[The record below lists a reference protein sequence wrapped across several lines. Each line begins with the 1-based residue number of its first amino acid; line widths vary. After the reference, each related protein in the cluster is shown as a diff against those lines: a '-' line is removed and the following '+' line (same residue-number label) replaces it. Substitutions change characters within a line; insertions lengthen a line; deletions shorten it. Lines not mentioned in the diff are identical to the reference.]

1 MKQSLKKA
9 QRGFTLIE
17 LMIVVAI
24 VGILAVLAIY
34 GVRKYIANAK
44 TAEARNSIGE
54 IAKDASTAFEKE
66 SMPGTLLAPGVS
78 AALSRSLCTAA
89 SATVP
94 VAIASVA
101 GKKYQSKSAP
111 TTTDWDT
118 DMNTFHTGFYCL
130 KYSMDQPQYYMY
142 SYTGAL
148 GTGVVTDTFTAIANG
163 DLNGD
168 GTTSTFSLVGGVTA
182 AYTVNIAPNITEL
195 LPEE

>member
-1 MKQSLKKA
+1 MKRMLKKA

-34 GVRKYIANAK
+34 GVRKYMANAK

-54 IAKDASTAFEKE
+54 IGKDAATAYEKE
-66 SMPGTLLAPGVS
+66 SMPGTLLAPGIS
-78 AALSRSLCTAA
+78 AVLSRALCVAA
-89 SATVP
+89 NGPVP
-94 VAIASVA
+94 AAIASVA

-111 TTTDWDT
+111 IAADWDL
-118 DMNTFHTGFYCL
+118 DMNVFHTGFYCL
-130 KYSMDQPQYYMY
+130 KYAMDQPQYYMY
-142 SYTGAL
+142 NYTAAKGD
-148 GTGVVTDTFTAIANG
+148 GSNTDTFTAIANG

-168 GTTSTFSLVGGVTA
+168 GTTSTFSLIGGVTPS
-182 AYTVNIAPNITEL
+182 YTLNIAPNIIET